1 MEDDASEG
9 VERLEDSSVAGE
21 VSYKIVEVSVA
32 VWSAPGG
39 VFIDCGCI
47 W

>member
-9 VERLEDSSVAGE
+9 VERLKGSSVAGE
-21 VSYKIVEVSVA
+21 VEYKIEEVFVV
-32 VWSAPGG
+32 VWTAPGG